1 MGESKAVL
9 DGDTVYLNTSFKTLR
24 AALQRGMEKR
34 AKRVLVDFG
43 GVAPSPQIPNSSSV
57 VYFSSRTVVG
67 RVYNSLL
74 RLFLG
79 LSGGVSPAC
88 SGILVEASVL
98 KKALAHDVDG
108 PRLLVKIAKEEGGST
123 VYAAK
128 DTGYTRLFLGLL
140 ISGIFEASLLRY
152 LLVGTS
158 GVVVNEF
165 LLALQV
171 TLVGL
176 KPYMAVPLAFEASVI
191 WNFSFND
198 WFTFS
203 QRKDTKPIRF
213 AKYNISSVGSFAT
226 QFACV
231 YALTQLGVHYLLSSL
246 VGIIFG
252 FFLNYL
258 ISLKIWIPKQ

>member
-1 MGESKAVL
+1 VKPFLEN
-9 DGDTVYLNTSFKTLR
+9 DTAYLNASFKTLR
-24 AALQRGMEKR
+24 TALEEGVKKG

-43 GVAPSPQIPNSSSV
+43 GALSDSKIPNSGGIVYISSPG
-57 VYFSSRTVVG
+57 RLG

-74 RLFLG
+74 RFFLG

-88 SGILVEASVL
+88 SGILIEGNMMQKV
-98 KKALAHDVDG
+98 LAHDVDG
-108 PRLLVKIAKEEGGST
+108 ARLLIKLAKEEGGST
-123 VYAAK
+123 VYSAK
-128 DTGYTRLFLGLL
+128 STGYTGLFLRLL
-140 ISGIFEASLLRY
+140 ISGVFEASLLRY

-158 GVVVNEF
+158 GVAVNEL

-171 TLVGL
+171 TLAGL
-176 KPYMAVPLAFEASVI
+176 RPYMAVPLSFEASAL
-191 WNFSFND
+191 WNFSLND

-203 QRKDTKPIRF
+203 KKKGTKPIRLV
-213 AKYNISSVGSFAT
+213 KYNMSSVGSFAT
-226 QFACV
+226 QFVCV

-246 VGIIFG
+246 VGIILG